1 MSSSYFVFNLF
12 ESVIVMIMNNVY
24 QLYVLLVLFL
34 ACSLLG
40 KADEKD
46 GFVQIF
52 NGKTLKGWRSAP
64 ETSYKPWSVKNGVI
78 RGEGQEDR
86 LIYLVY
92 SDDESLKDFE
102 LKFQYKMVTKGN
114 TGVEIRTRPDKT
126 NKRPFEGYHAD
137 IGHVGIGAGV
147 LGAWD
152 FHFGS
157 GTRREFPCPR
167 GTRLVIDSAGE
178 GKAEKIKNAVTIE
191 DIKRHDW
198 NQCRIVAKGNFFQ
211 LWINNKLASEFTDNI
226 RKGQL
231 EKGFIGLQLHDKGMV
246 VEFKDIY
253 LKTL

>member
-1 MSSSYFVFNLF
+1 MLKLKIHFVGL
-12 ESVIVMIMNNVY
+12 
-24 QLYVLLVLFL
+24 VLLFFTNTQ
-34 ACSLLG
+34 SI
-40 KADEKD
+40 ADEQD
-46 GFVQIF
+46 GFVSIF
-52 NGKTLKGWRSAP
+52 DGKTLKGWRSAP
-64 ETSYKPWSVKNGVI
+64 DTTYEPWSVKNGVI

-92 SDDESLKDFE
+92 SENESLKDFE

-137 IGHVGIGAGV
+137 IGHVGIGPGV

-157 GTRREFPCPR
+157 RTRREFPCPR
-167 GTRLVIDSAGE
+167 GTRLVIDSD
-178 GKAEKIKNAVTIE
+178 GKGKSEKIKDAIKLDE
-191 DIKRHDW
+191 IKRHDW
-198 NQCRIVAKGNFFQ
+198 NSCRILAKDNFFQ

-226 RKGQL
+226 KKGQL

-253 LKTL
+253 LKTP

>member
-1 MSSSYFVFNLF
+1 MLNTFKYLVSCFFIL
-12 ESVIVMIMNNVY
+12 
-24 QLYVLLVLFL
+24 LYI
-34 ACSLLG
+34 SLLNAED
-40 KADEKD
+40 KN
-46 GFVQIF
+46 GFVSIF
-52 NGKTLKGWRSAP
+52 DGKTLTGWRSAP
-64 ETSYKPWSVKNGVI
+64 VTPYKPWSIKDGVI

-86 LIYLVY
+86 LVYLVY
-92 SDDESLKDFE
+92 SNNEELKDFE
-102 LKFQYKMVTKGN
+102 LKFKYKMVTKGN

-137 IGHVGIGAGV
+137 IGHVGIGPGV

-167 GTRLVIDSAGE
+167 GTRLVIDND
-178 GKAEKIKNAVTIE
+178 GKGKSEKIKDA
-191 DIKRHDW
+191 IKLDEINRHDW
-198 NQCRIVAKGNFFQ
+198 NDCRIVAKGKFFQ

-226 RKGQL
+226 KKGQL

-253 LKTL
+253 LKTP

>member
-1 MSSSYFVFNLF
+1 MLKLKIHFIGL
-12 ESVIVMIMNNVY
+12 
-24 QLYVLLVLFL
+24 VLLFFTNMQ
-34 ACSLLG
+34 SI
-40 KADEKD
+40 ADEQD
-46 GFVQIF
+46 GFVSIF
-52 NGKTLKGWRSAP
+52 DGKTLKGWRSAP
-64 ETSYKPWSVKNGVI
+64 DTTYEPWSVKNGAI

-92 SDDESLKDFE
+92 SENESLKDFE

-137 IGHVGIGAGV
+137 IGHVGIGPGV

-152 FHFGS
+152 FHFGA

-167 GTRLVIDSAGE
+167 GTRLVIDGD
-178 GKAEKIKNAVTIE
+178 GKGTSEKITDSIKLDE
-191 DIKRHDW
+191 IKRHDW
-198 NQCRIVAKGNFFQ
+198 NSCRILAKGNFFQ

-226 RKGQL
+226 KKGQL
-231 EKGFIGLQLHDKGMV
+231 ERGFIGLQLHDKGMV

-253 LKTL
+253 LKTP